1 MQASSFP
8 RDKMLKA
15 GIIGATGY
23 TGLALISA
31 LVSHPDVTVSLI
43 TSNTYKGK
51 KISDIFPLL
60 KGRFETILVPTD
72 DDHAGKCDVYFLCLP
87 HGTSMEAAKKLYD
100 GKALIIDLSAD
111 FRFEDVDTYEQVY
124 IPHTA
129 KELIP
134 QSIFGLPEIYRHRIK
149 GATLIG
155 NPGCYPTSAILGLY
169 PLLKAGYLAGDIFI
183 DSKSGVS
190 GAGRETKLGSMFC
203 EVSEGFRPYGVG
215 VHRHEP
221 EIQKEVAKFSKLRVM
236 FVPHLLPMNR
246 GILTTIYSR
255 LSQPLKT
262 KDLLALYRK
271 TYDGEPFVRV
281 MDEGV
286 YPDTRFVR
294 FSNYID
300 IGLKSFDDGR
310 IVIISAIDNLVKGA
324 SGQAIQNMNVAL
336 GLSETASLTAVPQ
349 FP

>member
-1 MQASSFP
+1 
-8 RDKMLKA
+8 MLKA

-23 TGLALISA
+23 TGLALIST
-31 LVSHPDVTVSLI
+31 LISHPDVTISLI

-60 KGRFETILVPTD
+60 KGRFEVTLEPTD
-72 DDHAGKCDVYFLCLP
+72 DNHAGKCDVYFLCLP
-87 HGTSMEAAKKLYD
+87 HGTSMDSAKRLFN
-100 GKALIIDLSAD
+100 GKSLIVDLSAD
-111 FRFEDVDTYEQVY
+111 FRFEDVQTYESSY

-134 QSIFGLPEIYRHRIK
+134 HAVFGLPEMYRDKVK
-149 GATLIG
+149 GAKLIG

-169 PLLKAGYLAGDIFI
+169 PLLKAGLLAGDIFI

-190 GAGRETKLGSMFC
+190 GAGREAKIGSLFC

-221 EIQKEVAKFSKLRVM
+221 EIQKEVDKFSNLKIM
-236 FVPHLLPMNR
+236 FVPHLLPMSR
-246 GILTTIYSR
+246 GILTTIYST
-255 LSQPLKT
+255 LKEPLKT
-262 KDLLALYRK
+262 KDALDIYRN
-271 TYDGEPFVRV
+271 TYHGEPFVRI
-281 MDEGV
+281 MDEGL

-310 IVIISAIDNLVKGA
+310 IVIMSAIDNLVKGA
-324 SGQAIQNMNVAL
+324 SGQAIQNMNIAL
-336 GLSETASLTAVPQ
+336 GLEETTALTALPQ
-349 FP
+349 YP